1 MEIFLNSGVLHLF
14 VVVFALVVI
23 VYLFLKFNYGQGEER
38 NGKRKVHLCYI
49 SGIFSFIVIE
59 LITYICVNNDKS
71 TDIISY
77 ISFASTLSS
86 LLLSVVAIIYAIVS
100 GNKGE
105 EQYKKIDMASDKVS
119 LSVDKFADLSD
130 NITSSVKELQTESE
144 DLLKNMKDLQGKID
158 DLRDISAEARDISAE
173 IRNLTVGMSGVK
185 DKRVDLSGSSAA
197 DIFDTYISRGS
208 FYGDLVLLACVY
220 SKEKTMNFSLSKL
233 SDNNNLYY
241 YGLGYM
247 LASSAVGIVEINL
260 DDENNVEVISV
271 YPKIKEKLLEAIT
284 KYIDMSD
291 EEGKKYGM
299 QKLANV
305 KSIFGITE

>member
-105 EQYKKIDMASDKVS
+105 EQYRKIDTASDKVS
-119 LSVDKFADLSD
+119 LSVDKFADLSK
-130 NITSSVKELQTESE
+130 NITSSVKEFQNVSE
-144 DLLKNMKDLQGKID
+144 ILLENIKNIQLKID
-158 DLRDISAEARDISAE
+158 EVRAISAETRDC
-173 IRNLTVGMSGVK
+173 
-185 DKRVDLSGSSAA
+185 LSGESNKLVNQGTFDA
-197 DIFDTYISRGS
+197 DKLVETYILTGS
-208 FYGDLVLLACVY
+208 FNGNLALLACVY
-220 SKEKTMNFSLSKL
+220 SKEKDKKFPLNKL
-233 SDNNNLYY
+233 SDIGDSYS
-241 YGLGYM
+241 LGYM
-247 LASSAVGIVEINL
+247 VASSAVGIVQIHL
-260 DDENNVEVISV
+260 DDENNVEVISI
-271 YPKIKEKLLEAIT
+271 YPEIKEKLLEAIN
-284 KYIDMSD
+284 KYIDGMSV
-291 EEGKKYGM
+291 EEGKKYCM
-299 QKLANV
+299 QKLENV
-305 KSIFGITE
+305 KRIFEVTE

>member
-1 MEIFLNSGVLHLF
+1 MEIFFNSGVLHLF

-105 EQYKKIDMASDKVS
+105 EQYKKIDTASDKVS

-130 NITSSVKELQTESE
+130 NITSSVKEFQNVSE
-144 DLLKNMKDLQGKID
+144 ILLENIKNIQEKVDEV
-158 DLRDISAEARDISAE
+158 RDISAETRK
-173 IRNLTVGMSGVK
+173 LTVG
-185 DKRVDLSGSSAA
+185 LSGGNDKIVGQDTLIINAA
-197 DIFDTYISRGS
+197 NFVETYISTGS
-208 FYGDLVLLACVY
+208 FYGNLVLLACVY
-220 SKEKTMNFSLSKL
+220 SKEKDKKFPLSKL
-233 SDNNNLYY
+233 SDIGDSYS
-241 YGLGYM
+241 LGYM
-247 LASSAVGIVEINL
+247 AASNAAGIVRIYL
-260 DDENNVEVISV
+260 DEENNVEVISI
-271 YPKIKEKLLEAIT
+271 YPEIKEKLLEAIN
-284 KYIDMSD
+284 KHIDGMSD
-291 EEGKKYGM
+291 EEGRKYSM

-305 KSIFGITE
+305 KRIFEVTE